1 MFVAVA
7 VALEDDLYIGK
18 IKKVY
23 KKKVTVFYF
32 KKMREDNE
40 PSSVSVF
47 REPNDDEKKVSE
59 TDKVFV
65 IDADF
70 QIVMRNTPDFRFE
83 ILSLPEIVKY
93 YKAYHKHHFAED

>member
-7 VALEDDLYIGK
+7 VAFEDDLYMGK

-23 KKKVTVFYF
+23 KKKVAVFYF
-32 KKMREDNE
+32 KKVREDKE
-40 PSSVSVF
+40 PSNVAVF
-47 REPNDDEKKVSE
+47 SKPNGSEIEVSE

-70 QIVMRNTPDFRFE
+70 QIVMKNTPDFRFD
-83 ILSLPEIVKY
+83 IPSLPEIA
-93 YKAYHKHHFAED
+93 KAL